1 MLSSTVT
8 RTATHLAGPW
18 SMKLFGVLFDQLHA
32 GGMYL
37 VAATLCALSV
47 AGLAL
52 FLPNVSVK
60 R

>member
-1 MLSSTVT
+1 MLSSIVT
-8 RTATHLAGPW
+8 RVAAHLAGPW
-18 SMKLFGVLFDQLHA
+18 SVKLFGVLFDQLLA

-37 VAATLCALSV
+37 VAGVLCALSV

>member
-1 MLSSTVT
+1 
-8 RTATHLAGPW
+8 
-18 SMKLFGVLFDQLHA
+18 MKLFGVLFDRLHA
-32 GGMYL
+32 GGMYV
-37 VAATLCALSV
+37 VATSLCTLSV